1 MPLANTPQGSKFFV
15 NLQSVQ
21 VNVDTF
27 DSTGA
32 LVSPTGFPAAAQTIG
47 QLVVRDMGKTVRVPG
62 GSNGNNTTQ
71 RILRKVQRID
81 SNASTDASWPVT
93 NGFVGF
99 NAGVG
104 GAADSGSGNNPTG
117 FHTFYIDVGGATTG
131 TVKWASLAM

>member
-15 NLQSVQ
+15 NIGSVT

-32 LVSPTGFPAAAQTIG
+32 VTSPTGFPSGAQTIG
-47 QLVVRDMGKTVRVPG
+47 QLVVRDMGKTVRVPAT
-62 GSNGNNTTQ
+62 SNGNNTTQ

-81 SNASTDASWPVT
+81 SIASTDATWPVT

-104 GAADSGSGNNPTG
+104 GAADSGSGTNPSG
-117 FHTFYIDVGGATTG
+117 FQTFYIEVGGVTTG